1 MRLCKG
7 AICFSFGS
15 QIPFPYQF
23 SAAIL
28 GWKTFL
34 FAISYNIY
42 SLGLYGSY
50 LLVTGINGEV
60 LTESVA
66 MSSSAGRNEN
76 ICLRALD
83 SQTLRIG
90 TAVILVEQVFAF
102 CQLQR
107 VCLYHCR
114 PEVYFFF
121 RGRNAPA
128 EHHTSMAPDKPC
140 MAAGA
145 DGA

>member
-1 MRLCKG
+1 M
-7 AICFSFGS
+7 
-15 QIPFPYQF
+15 
-23 SAAIL
+23 
-28 GWKTFL
+28 

-107 VCLYHCR
+107 SASTIAGPR
-114 PEVYFFF
+114 FIFFSE
-121 RGRNAPA
+121 A
-128 EHHTSMAPDKPC
+128 ETLLQSITPRWLPISLAWLPSPSVRDREQSR
-140 MAAGA
+140 
-145 DGA
+145 